1 MTENNEE
8 ENPVAVEMYDQM
20 LDIFENKQT
29 DDVLSALQTVVST
42 ILRSASLTKEAALVN
57 VAIFATGVSMS
68 IEEADKSGDCAWNE
82 RRH

>member
-1 MTENNEE
+1 
-8 ENPVAVEMYDQM
+8 
-20 LDIFENKQT
+20 
-29 DDVLSALQTVVST
+29 LSALQTVVST
-42 ILRSASLTKEAALVN
+42 ILSSATLTKEAAVVN